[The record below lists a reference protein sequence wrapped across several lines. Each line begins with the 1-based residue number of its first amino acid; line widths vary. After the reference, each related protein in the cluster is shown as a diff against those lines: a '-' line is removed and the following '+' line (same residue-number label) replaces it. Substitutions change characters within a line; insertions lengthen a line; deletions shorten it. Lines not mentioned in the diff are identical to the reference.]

1 MDSSSSQQSYLSL
14 YAKYINST
22 PNIYG
27 LHFRSKKTN
36 IQKLSAH
43 SEPENQ
49 DTSNINTQPKQ
60 VASCIELPTIQ
71 EQSNLEN
78 DTESNFS
85 AIIYQQ
91 GIDSICE
98 KQIQAQLNQND
109 VNRLIQA
116 IQIHGKAHSLIAQEL
131 NMPIQLIQRQIYNL
145 FKQIEE
151 TTVSD
156 KEWTELVP
164 GLNIWDL
171 NPFSFYHSIS
181 QDQINILSSF
191 KAAFKVTKNQKFSA
205 QYCCGKFGVEARLVN
220 TLVRQALTNIS
231 ENYCK

>member
-14 YAKYINST
+14 YAQYINST

-27 LHFRSKKTN
+27 LRFRSKKTN

-49 DTSNINTQPKQ
+49 EPSNIYSLPKQ
-60 VASCIELPTIQ
+60 VAGCIELPTIQ
-71 EQSNLEN
+71 EQVDLEN

-91 GIDSICE
+91 GFDSICE
-98 KQIQAQLNQND
+98 KPIKAQSNQNE

-116 IQIHGKAHSLIAQEL
+116 IQIHGKAYSLIALEL
-131 NMPIQLIQRQIYNL
+131 NMPVQLIQRQIYNL

-151 TTVSD
+151 TAVSD
-156 KEWTELVP
+156 KEWIELTQS
-164 GLNIWDL
+164 LNTWDL
-171 NPFSFYHSIS
+171 NPFSFYHSIN
-181 QDQINILSSF
+181 QDQINILNSF

-205 QYCCGKFGVEARLVN
+205 QYCCRKFGVDARLVN
-220 TLVRQALTNIS
+220 TLVRQA
-231 ENYCK
+231 CKI